1 MIQCIQ
7 QFPRN
12 TTVVMENRTKGNNE
26 GVFWGNGLVLCL
38 REVVVIHISI
48 HPPKSID
55 LYLHRVIFTV

>member
-1 MIQCIQ
+1 
-7 QFPRN
+7 
-12 TTVVMENRTKGNNE
+12 MENRTKGNNE